1 MFGKGNG
8 ILHHFIREYF
18 RSISEVKSFK
28 DEAIERGGDGITLVS
43 FK

>member
-1 MFGKGNG
+1 MLRK
-8 ILHHFIREYF
+8 LIREYL
-18 RSISEVKSFK
+18 RSVSEVKSIK